1 MGRPAPGVDAVKV
14 SRWTLLWL
22 LIVGVLV
29 AIWFGVY
36 FGYITPGS
44 LIASFFIVVLAL
56 VVICILAIIGA
67 VFLGTLISHRIMASQ
82 GFTPFEEEMLK
93 MRQEV
98 RDLHDRMDAIASKL
112 GAGPDGKERAR

>member
-1 MGRPAPGVDAVKV
+1 MKL

-36 FGYITPGS
+36 VGWINPGNVVF
-44 LIASFFIVVLAL
+44 SFFLIVLGVVVLA
-56 VVICILAIIGA
+56 VLALIGA
-67 VFLGTLISHRIMASQ
+67 VFLGMVISHRIMAGQ
-82 GFTPFEEEMLK
+82 AFTPFEEEMLK

-98 RDLHDRMDAIASKL
+98 RDLRDRVESIAEKL
-112 GAGPDGKERAR
+112 GAGPDGKGRAR

>member
-1 MGRPAPGVDAVKV
+1 MKI

-29 AIWFGVY
+29 AIWIGVLT
-36 FGYITPGS
+36 GYINAGDIVGS
-44 LIASFFIVVLAL
+44 FITLVFAL
-56 VVICILAIIGA
+56 VVISVLAIIGA
-67 VFLGTLISHRIMASQ
+67 VFLGIVISHRIMSGQ

-98 RDLHDRMDAIASKL
+98 RDLHDRLEAVAAKL
-112 GAGPDGKERAR
+112 GAGPDGKDRGR

>member
-1 MGRPAPGVDAVKV
+1 MKV

-29 AIWFGVY
+29 AIWLAVY
-36 FGYITPGS
+36 TGYLTPGD
-44 LIASFFIVVLAL
+44 IVGNIITLVFAL
-56 VVICILAIIGA
+56 VVISVLAIIGA
-67 VFLGTLISHRIMASQ
+67 VFLGIVISHRIMSGQ

-98 RDLHDRMDAIASKL
+98 RDLHDRMDALAAKL
-112 GAGPDGKERAR
+112 GAGPDLKERGR